1 MATMNISLPDDLR
14 DFVNHQVAMHSF
26 SSTSEYL
33 RELIRR
39 ERDIEMLREK
49 VLAGRDSGPAAP
61 IDDAWFAKLRAQAAG
76 DIAQ

>member
-1 MATMNISLPDDLR
+1 MATMNISLPEDLR
-14 DFVNHQVAMHSF
+14 DFVNRQVGTHSF

-39 ERDIEMLREK
+39 ERDIEMLRDK
-49 VLAGRDSGPAAP
+49 LLAGRDSGPAAP

-76 DIAQ
+76 DIAE

>member
-1 MATMNISLPDDLR
+1 MATMNISLPEDLR
-14 DFVNHQVAMHSF
+14 DFVNRKVAAQRY

-49 VLAGRDSGPAAP
+49 LLAGRNSGLAEP
-61 IDDAWFAKLRAQAAG
+61 IDDAWFARLRARAVG
-76 DIAQ
+76 EIAE

>member
-14 DFVNHQVAMHSF
+14 DFVNRKVAAQSY

-39 ERDIEMLREK
+39 ERDLEMLREK
-49 VLAGRDSGPAAP
+49 LLAGRDSGPAKP
-61 IDDAWFAKLRAQAAG
+61 IDDAWLAGLRARAAG
-76 DIAQ
+76 DITE

>member
-1 MATMNISLPDDLR
+1 MATMNISLPEDLR
-14 DFVNHQVAMHSF
+14 DFVNRKVAAQRY

-49 VLAGRDSGPAAP
+49 LLAGRDSGRAEP
-61 IDDAWFAKLRAQAAG
+61 IDDAWLVRLRARAVG
-76 DIAQ
+76 EIAE

>member
-1 MATMNISLPDDLR
+1 MATMNISLPEDLR
-14 DFVNHQVAMHSF
+14 NFVNRKVAAQSY

-49 VLAGRDSGPAAP
+49 LLAGRDSGPAEP
-61 IDDAWFAKLRAQAAG
+61 LDDAWLARLRARAASE
-76 DIAQ
+76 IAE

>member
-1 MATMNISLPDDLR
+1 MATMNISLPEDLR
-14 DFVNHQVAMHSF
+14 DFVNRKVAAQRY

-49 VLAGRDSGPAAP
+49 LLAGRDSGLAEP
-61 IDDAWFAKLRAQAAG
+61 IDDAWLARLRARAVG
-76 DIAQ
+76 EIAE

>member
-14 DFVNHQVAMHSF
+14 DFVNRKVATHSY

-49 VLAGRDSGPAAP
+49 LLAGRDSGPAAP
-61 IDDAWFAKLRAQAAG
+61 IDDAWLARLRASASG
-76 DIAQ
+76 EIAE

>member
-1 MATMNISLPDDLR
+1 MATMNISLPEDLR
-14 DFVNHQVAMHSF
+14 DFVNRKVAAQSY

-49 VLAGRDSGPAAP
+49 LLAGRDSGPAEL
-61 IDDAWFAKLRAQAAG
+61 IDDAWFARLRARAVG
-76 DIAQ
+76 EIAE

>member
-14 DFVNHQVAMHSF
+14 NFVNRKVAAQRY

-39 ERDIEMLREK
+39 ERDLEMLREK
-49 VLAGRDSGPAAP
+49 VLAGRHSGPTEP
-61 IDDAWFAKLRAQAAG
+61 IDGAWLAGLRAPAVG
-76 DIAQ
+76 DISE

>member
-14 DFVNHQVAMHSF
+14 DFVNRKVAAQSY

-39 ERDIEMLREK
+39 ERDLEMLREK
-49 VLAGRDSGPAAP
+49 LLAGRDSGPAEP
-61 IDDAWFAKLRAQAAG
+61 IDDAWLAGLRARAAG
-76 DIAQ
+76 DIAE

>member
-1 MATMNISLPDDLR
+1 MATMNISLPEDLR
-14 DFVNHQVAMHSF
+14 DFVNRKVAAQRY

-49 VLAGRDSGPAAP
+49 LLAGRDSGPAEL
-61 IDDAWFAKLRAQAAG
+61 IDDVWLARLRARAVG
-76 DIAQ
+76 EIAE